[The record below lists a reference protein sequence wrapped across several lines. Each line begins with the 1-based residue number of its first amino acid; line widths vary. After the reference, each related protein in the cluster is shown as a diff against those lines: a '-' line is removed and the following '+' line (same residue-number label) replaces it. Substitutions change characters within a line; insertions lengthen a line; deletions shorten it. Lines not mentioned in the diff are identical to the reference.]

1 MPKRKTHDEF
11 VDELSKILPN
21 IEVQDEYIN
30 SNTKIYVKCKNCGNS
45 YYALPSNLLKGYNCK
60 QCYLKSKFKTKEE
73 YEQDVLQYNS
83 QIKVFDDYNT
93 RTHKNSKCTFQCI
106 TCGYMFQEIPRIFL
120 QNKCKCSN
128 CEHNLPFTPEEIKS
142 KITNLNPNI
151 ILLSDIEKFTGRADC
166 YCKICKNTWNTEIS
180 HFIYNNARCP
190 HCSDIESGKKKRK
203 TNEAFITQLKN
214 KNIHK
219 ITPISNYVSV
229 NDNILVK
236 CDICNYIWNT
246 KPSLLYLNVGCP
258 KCNII
263 SVGEYYISE
272 ILDELKIEYFTQK
285 KFDDLL
291 GVNSGKLSYDFY
303 LPKYNLLLEFQG
315 SHHDGKSPRQSE
327 YQFKIQ
333 QEHDKRKREYAQN
346 NGYDFLEIWYWD
358 IRKIKEI
365 LTDKLKPSTE

>member
-1 MPKRKTHDEF
+1 MAKGKKRDIKRGIFPKYKKLYEWI
-11 VDELSKILPN
+11 LSILPEC
-21 IEVQDEYIN
+21 ISDKKY
-30 SNTKIYVKCKNCGNS
+30 SLPTKIFWILNGITSWDNSIVKCKNCGNS

-151 ILLSDIEKFTGRADC
+151 ILLKEIKKFTGRADC

-190 HCSDIESGKKKRK
+190 HCSYIESGKKKRK
-203 TNEAFITQLKN
+203 TNEVFIMQLKN

-246 KPSLLYLNVGCP
+246 KHPENTDNSPVSL
-258 KCNII
+258 
-263 SVGEYYISE
+263 
-272 ILDELKIEYFTQK
+272 
-285 KFDDLL
+285 
-291 GVNSGKLSYDFY
+291 
-303 LPKYNLLLEFQG
+303 
-315 SHHDGKSPRQSE
+315 
-327 YQFKIQ
+327 
-333 QEHDKRKREYAQN
+333 
-346 NGYDFLEIWYWD
+346 
-358 IRKIKEI
+358 
-365 LTDKLKPSTE
+365 